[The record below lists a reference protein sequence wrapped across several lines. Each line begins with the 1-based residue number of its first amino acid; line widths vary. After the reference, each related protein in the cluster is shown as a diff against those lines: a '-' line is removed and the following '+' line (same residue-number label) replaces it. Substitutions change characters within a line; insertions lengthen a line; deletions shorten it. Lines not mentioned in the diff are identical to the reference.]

1 MSYDITYRVRCLE
14 KPDVWVDVG
23 LIDANI
29 TYNVGDMIRASTGLE
44 WKNDADNGLVKDIIP
59 CIMKGL
65 EELEKYPEKYK
76 KYEAPNGWG
85 TVDGCKRFFVQCLKE
100 WMNFCEGYDT
110 RELKD
115 VAHFWII

>member
-44 WKNDADNGLVKDIIP
+44 WKNDADNGL
-59 CIMKGL
+59 

-85 TVDGCKRFFVQCLKE
+85 TVDGCKRFFVWCLKE
-100 WMNFCEGYDT
+100 WMNFCDGYDT

-115 VAHFWII
+115 IVHFWII

>member
-1 MSYDITYRVRCLE
+1 MSYDIAYRVRCFE
-14 KPDVWVDVG
+14 KPDIWVDVG

-44 WKNDADNGLVKDIIP
+44 WKNEADNGLVKDVIPYII
-59 CIMKGL
+59 KGFD
-65 EELEKYPEKYK
+65 ELEKHPEKYK
-76 KYEAPNGWG
+76 RYESPNGWG
-85 TVDGCKRFFVQCLKE
+85 TIEGCKRFFTWCLQD

-115 VAHFWII
+115 VVHFWIV

>member
-44 WKNDADNGLVKDIIP
+44 WKNEADNGLVKDVIPYII
-59 CIMKGL
+59 KGL
-65 EELEKYPEKYK
+65 DELEKHPEKYK
-76 KYEAPNGWG
+76 KYESDNGWG
-85 TVDGCKRFFVQCLKE
+85 TIGGCKNFFGNILKA
-100 WMNFCEGYDT
+100 WSNFSTDSWTADLAPVTY
-110 RELKD
+110 
-115 VAHFWII
+115 FWIE